1 MSERMLHFMGP
12 SRFDEIGA
20 IVGDRV
26 ALLELRAAVDDA
38 IATGAGGTIKFQS
51 DGEPYALIVAM
62 ERDMS
67 PVHTAYAA
75 ERTRVR
81 SLRER
86 VPLRAVRQ
94 FNEGYR
100 KALEFRERLHRGMV
114 AVPALGAVH
123 DNEQETVVIVQHA

>member
-26 ALLELRAAVDDA
+26 ALLDLRAALEDA
-38 IATGAGGTIKFQS
+38 IATGAGGTFSFQS

-67 PVHTAYAA
+67 HVHTAYAA

-81 SLRER
+81 SLRETIPMR
-86 VPLRAVRQ
+86 SVAQ

-100 KALEFRERLHRGMV
+100 KALAFRDDLFRGKV
-114 AVPALGAVH
+114 ASLATTAS
-123 DNEQETVVIVQHA
+123 